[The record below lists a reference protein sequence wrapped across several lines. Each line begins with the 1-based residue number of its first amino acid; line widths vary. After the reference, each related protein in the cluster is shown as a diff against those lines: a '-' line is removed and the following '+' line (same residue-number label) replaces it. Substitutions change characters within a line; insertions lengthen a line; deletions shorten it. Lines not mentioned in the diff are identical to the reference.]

1 MHMHDPSCIA
11 AAAAAAAAATIGE
24 MHLMDFFCERLIFKN
39 DGVFSNYVVFQIA
52 PKPCS

>member
-24 MHLMDFFCERLIFKN
+24 MHLMEKNGEKMILKN
-39 DGVFSNYVVFQIA
+39 DVIF
-52 PKPCS
+52 